1 MRLIEKAKYHYLL
14 QKAVTTTYTK
24 SNKETARRINC
35 KGIKYTKEVNIPD
48 NVQVNGTT
56 NCFMTLT
63 DHKRDSP
70 SGGRVDWG
78 GGENPE
84 KLACLPMPPSA
95 LTKNTNF
102 VIFMQFLATLPRLSP
117 HQSTSFG
124 KPCKRL
130 TFKPL
135 CSKTH

>member
-63 DHKRDSP
+63 DHKKDSP
-70 SGGRVDWG
+70 SGGRVDW

>member
-63 DHKRDSP
+63 DHKRDSL
-70 SGGRVDWG
+70 SGGLVDW

>member
-35 KGIKYTKEVNIPD
+35 KGIKYTKKVNTPD
-48 NVQVNGTT
+48 NVQVNGTA

-78 GGENPE
+78 WENPE

>member
-1 MRLIEKAKYHYLL
+1 MHLIEKAKYHHLL
-14 QKAVTTTYTK
+14 QNAVKTTYTK

-35 KGIKYTKEVNIPD
+35 KGIKYTKKVNTPD
-48 NVQVNGTT
+48 NVQVNGTA

-70 SGGRVDWG
+70 SGGGRVDWGG

-84 KLACLPMPPSA
+84 KLACLPLPPSV
-95 LTKNTNF
+95 LTKNTDF

-117 HQSTSFG
+117 QQSTSFR

-130 TFKPL
+130 TF
-135 CSKTH
+135 